1 MSLDSNKVV
10 VAMSGGVDSTVT
22 AHLLIEAGYECVGA
36 FLHHCQGGKLAG
48 MMADGCGSSRDAAD
62 GRAMAEKLGIPFE
75 ELDVSEPFVPI
86 LEDFASQYAAGRT
99 PNPCVH
105 CNALIKFG
113 ALMDFADR
121 IGAAHLATG
130 HYVRRTVIDGK
141 PAFCRG
147 AAGGKDQSYVL
158 FEIARDKLGRIMTPL
173 GEMGDKAQVRAI
185 AQSLGLEVHDKP
197 DSQDICFAGPEGFR
211 AILETFAPEALTA
224 GAIVDTSGKVLGEH
238 EGYGMYTIGQRKG
251 LGVAAGVPVYVSA
264 IDPASAT
271 VTLGEREAV
280 MHRHLS
286 ADHVNWHTDVA
297 DEFRAIVQ
305 VRYNHRGAPGTVRL
319 RNDGFEVEFDEPV
332 WAITPG
338 QAAAVYDGDR
348 LLGGGWIRSYDN

>member
-1 MSLDSNKVV
+1 MRLDANKVV

-36 FLHHCQGGKLAG
+36 FLHHCQGGKLSG

-62 GRAMAEKLGIPFE
+62 GRAMADKLGIGFE
-75 ELDVSEPFVPI
+75 EIDVSAPFVPI
-86 LEDFASQYAAGRT
+86 LEDFAHEYAAGRT

-121 IGAAHLATG
+121 IGAANLATG
-130 HYVRRTVIDGK
+130 HYVRRTEIDGE

-147 AAGGKDQSYVL
+147 AAAGKDQSYVL
-158 FEIARDKLGRIMTPL
+158 FEIAREKLSRIMTPL
-173 GEMGDKAQVRAI
+173 GAMADKAAVRAI
-185 AQSLGLEVHDKP
+185 AESLGLEVHDKP

-211 AILETFAPEALTA
+211 AILETFAPEALTP
-224 GAIVDTSGKVLGEH
+224 GAIVDGAGKVLGEH
-238 EGYGMYTIGQRKG
+238 DGYGLYTIGQRKG

-264 IDPASAT
+264 IDPATAT

-280 MHRHLS
+280 MHRKLS
-286 ADHVNWHTDVA
+286 ASQVNWHTDVPDA
-297 DEFRAIVQ
+297 FDAIVQ
-305 VRYNHRGAPGTVRL
+305 VRYNHKGAAGQVTRTPE
-319 RNDGFEVEFDEPV
+319 GFEVTFDEPV

-348 LLGGGWIRSYDN
+348 LLGGGWITSHGD

>member
-113 ALMDFADR
+113 ALSA
-121 IGAAHLATG
+121 
-130 HYVRRTVIDGK
+130 
-141 PAFCRG
+141 
-147 AAGGKDQSYVL
+147 
-158 FEIARDKLGRIMTPL
+158 
-173 GEMGDKAQVRAI
+173 
-185 AQSLGLEVHDKP
+185 
-197 DSQDICFAGPEGFR
+197 
-211 AILETFAPEALTA
+211 
-224 GAIVDTSGKVLGEH
+224 
-238 EGYGMYTIGQRKG
+238 
-251 LGVAAGVPVYVSA
+251 VSA
-264 IDPASAT
+264 QEPSAQRT
-271 VTLGEREAV
+271 WR
-280 MHRHLS
+280 
-286 ADHVNWHTDVA
+286 
-297 DEFRAIVQ
+297 RA
-305 VRYNHRGAPGTVRL
+305 TMC
-319 RNDGFEVEFDEPV
+319 DG
-332 WAITPG
+332 
-338 QAAAVYDGDR
+338 R
-348 LLGGGWIRSYDN
+348 